1 MRSANSRS
9 TGISELTI
17 STSTSPASK
26 DSPSFFF
33 HAPTPPSVMVGERA
47 GMVIWVVW
55 NRTAVRVRA
64 GCGQLWNRAKAKDRT
79 SVRHGG
85 APANQTGDAAEKQAL
100 TDGAD
105 PRRASEEKRR
115 PHLVWI
121 DSLQTLGSERTI
133 DSVQRIAEVQRRRCL
148 VRYGGGADANDIW
161 RAVPSRQYRRLGEC
175 QWGKRSGAIRSHHV
189 NGLQVRSA
197 QTSGN

>member
-33 HAPTPPSVMVGERA
+33 HAPTPPSVIVGLRA
-47 GMVIWVVW
+47 GIVIWVVW

-64 GCGQLWNRAKAKDRT
+64 VTVSLKPDEGDGSDLGTSWRRADQ
-79 SVRHGG
+79 
-85 APANQTGDAAEKQAL
+85 PDMDIAEKQSL

-121 DSLQTLGSERTI
+121 DSLQT
-133 DSVQRIAEVQRRRCL
+133 
-148 VRYGGGADANDIW
+148 
-161 RAVPSRQYRRLGEC
+161 
-175 QWGKRSGAIRSHHV
+175 
-189 NGLQVRSA
+189 
-197 QTSGN
+197 